1 MNATMLD
8 FRTRMS
14 EIQEAVS
21 RRERVTVSAHGRPW
35 AVIVAWQDAATQT
48 PMRNLKRRRSSGVS
62 PQIGPSLP
70 LTAVRAAQ
78 PRMKSAVNREQS
90 SGRRKLTLHPHIM
103 THKNDFA

>member
-35 AVIVAWQDAATQT
+35 AVIVSWQDAKTGMPSAHDCAAAGMWAGREDMGDPTEWV
-48 PMRNLKRRRSSGVS
+48 RSRRAS
-62 PQIGPSLP
+62 
-70 LTAVRAAQ
+70 
-78 PRMKSAVNREQS
+78 
-90 SGRRKLTLHPHIM
+90 RR
-103 THKNDFA
+103 FA

>member
-48 PMRNLKRRRSSGVS
+48 PSARDCVAAGMWANRDDMDDPSEWVRTRRAS
-62 PQIGPSLP
+62 
-70 LTAVRAAQ
+70 
-78 PRMKSAVNREQS
+78 
-90 SGRRKLTLHPHIM
+90 RR
-103 THKNDFA
+103 FA